1 MSLDYAEKNFDLDQ
15 FDFIFKADDDTFA
28 VMENLRL
35 ILLPLNPDRP
45 SFVGRKFKY
54 SGDANKP
61 YMSGGA
67 GYACLEGHCELFLS
81 AAVEIRNWIRAR
93 GSCATLATRAALERF
108 HPLTPEYMIGWGAM
122 PMPKWM
128 HTFNYFK
135 FKACHRGCVSKASA
149 TFHYISQI
157 EMYKMEFLLYG
168 MSPIGVRLPET
179 ETRQAMK
186 LLRGTSQVKQQH
198 VIRRCAVPA
207 SQARG
212 CHCRHRQELDE
223 EFQRRLNGNRS
234 GYEPE
239 DGGTSDG
246 CQSDADSLCHFST
259 MVVSHEIVL
268 LSQLL
273 LSLLQEQLS
282 SVLTRVESLELH
294 QRRLEGQ
301 VDRLDRVQSE
311 QQEKLEKQPVMER
324 ESCPTPL
331 SPDSGRPG
339 TCTPSCFHGNDKLS
353 SSKLLRFS
361 RT

>member
-1 MSLDYAEKNFDLDQ
+1 MATHFAHLTTKMLGDGARVMVNAAGSQMRSQQLTEMGNQTNASRKSLSSPQLDIPAELYKRVRILCLIITHPGNYATRATAVNNTWARRCNRHKTWMSLDYAEKNFDLDQ

-67 GYACLEGHCELFLS
+67 GYALSRRALRTFLS
-81 AAVEIRNWIRAR
+81 AAVRNPKLDPCQRQLR
-93 GSCATLATRAALERF
+93 HSEDFMLGSCLKGLGVEFIDSRDSSGLERF

-186 LLRGTSQVKQQH
+186 LLRG
-198 VIRRCAVPA
+198 
-207 SQARG
+207 
-212 CHCRHRQELDE
+212 
-223 EFQRRLNGNRS
+223 
-234 GYEPE
+234 
-239 DGGTSDG
+239 
-246 CQSDADSLCHFST
+246 
-259 MVVSHEIVL
+259 
-268 LSQLL
+268 
-273 LSLLQEQLS
+273 
-282 SVLTRVESLELH
+282 
-294 QRRLEGQ
+294 
-301 VDRLDRVQSE
+301 
-311 QQEKLEKQPVMER
+311 
-324 ESCPTPL
+324 
-331 SPDSGRPG
+331 
-339 TCTPSCFHGNDKLS
+339 
-353 SSKLLRFS
+353 SKDIK
-361 RT
+361 